1 MIARDAIAGGLCRLL
16 EHEQGARRG
25 DDPED
30 VHQARVA
37 TRRLRSDLKTFAAA
51 FAGDVS
57 ALRDEVAWLGGCLGA
72 VRDADVLLE
81 RLRANG
87 APEAVVAR
95 LCAER
100 DAARVELVSAM
111 DGERYR
117 ALVTALREAE
127 AADVSDAALVKVV
140 RRRWKQLKDA
150 HSALGSHPED
160 DALHELR
167 IRAKR
172 ARYAAEASSP
182 ALGKPVAR
190 MAKALAGLQ
199 GALGDL
205 QDAVV
210 AETWLTRTARAPRV
224 SRDVAFACGVLVGR
238 ERDAQAAARQTW
250 PEAWDDVVAARKRWS
265 C

>member
-16 EHEQGARRG
+16 AHEPGVRRG

-51 FAGDVS
+51 FSGDV
-57 ALRDEVAWLGGCLGA
+57 AGLRDELAWLGGHLGA

-81 RLRANG
+81 RRAAAG
-87 APEAVVAR
+87 APDAVTAV
-95 LCAER
+95 LGAER
-100 DAARVELVSAM
+100 DAARAELVAALDSA
-111 DGERYR
+111 RYR
-117 ALVTALREAE
+117 TLVGGLRGVEAD
-127 AADVSDAALVKVV
+127 DVSDRVLTKVV

-172 ARYAAEASSP
+172 VRYAAEASSP
-182 ALGKPVAR
+182 VLGKPVAR
-190 MAKALAGLQ
+190 LAKALAR
-199 GALGDL
+199 L
-205 QDAVV
+205 QDALGGLQDAAV
-210 AETWLTRTARAPRV
+210 AEAWLTRTAQSAP
-224 SRDVAFACGVLVGR
+224 SDVAFACGVLVAR
-238 ERDAQAAARQTW
+238 ERDAREVARRAW
-250 PEAWDDVVAARKRWS
+250 PDAWDGVVAARKRWPS
-265 C
+265 